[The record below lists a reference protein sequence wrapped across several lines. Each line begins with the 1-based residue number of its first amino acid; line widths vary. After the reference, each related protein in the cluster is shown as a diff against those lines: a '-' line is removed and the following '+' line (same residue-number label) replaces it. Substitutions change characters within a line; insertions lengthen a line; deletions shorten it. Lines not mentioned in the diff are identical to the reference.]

1 MTAQILQMFPDEYR
15 FTSRRIVAANN
26 SYGIQFAPEA
36 PMAVD
41 VPCIEYAP
49 NVNTTRQPP
58 ALAAYR
64 KSRMNNMP
72 AAVEAFSAALAL
84 VALVALAMVPDRV
97 AENQTHISEGN

>member
-1 MTAQILQMFPDEYR
+1 MTAQILQMFPDEHR
-15 FTSRRIVAANN
+15 FTNRPIVTANFSRSPQYV
-26 SYGIQFAPEA
+26 PEA

-64 KSRMNNMP
+64 RQSRMNNMP
-72 AAVEAFSAALAL
+72 AAVEAFFAAPAVIAL
-84 VALVALAMVPDRV
+84 IGLAMVPDRV
-97 AENQTHISEGN
+97 EPTDMVEASQ